1 MTRPSFSQ
9 YGGEVPLSA
18 FEAIAR
24 AQSEELNARSAGA
37 PDPLSIEINRVV
49 NHASLIIGAGKM
61 DTTAFN
67 NEQAME
73 VAKAMADRAVAA
85 VRDRL
90 TERLAAMTKAQMAR
104 VREAMAAKDLPGA
117 VAAVEKLL
125 KAVERVGRVQAGD
138 LDALKDA
145 ADEIAQMEF
154 IEERDRGGTVRLTPI
169 SWAR

>member
-24 AQSEELNARSAGA
+24 AQSEELNTRSTGA
-37 PDPLSIEINRVV
+37 PDPLAIRINQAA
-49 NHASLIIGAGKM
+49 NHASFIIGAGKM

-90 TERLAAMTKAQMAR
+90 TERLVAMTKAQMAR

-117 VAAVEKLL
+117 VATIEKLL
-125 KAVERVGRVQAGD
+125 KAVERVKGVQAGD

-145 ADEIAQMEF
+145 ANDIAQMEF
-154 IEERDRGGTVRLTPI
+154 IEERDRGSTVKLTRA
-169 SWAR
+169 W